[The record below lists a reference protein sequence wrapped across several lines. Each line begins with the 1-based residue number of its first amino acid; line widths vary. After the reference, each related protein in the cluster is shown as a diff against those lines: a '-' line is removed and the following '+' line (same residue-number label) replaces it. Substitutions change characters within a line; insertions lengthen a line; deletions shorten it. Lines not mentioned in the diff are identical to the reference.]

1 METNINVDLQAV
13 VADLLDQIKRLTG
26 DNAVL
31 RTVVQ
36 QMQQQQQ
43 QQEEAAKKAAQ
54 VSAVSPD
61 AVEAP
66 KGRAKAS

>member
-36 QMQQQQQ
+36 QMQQQQ
-43 QQEEAAKKAAQ
+43 EEAAKKAAQ

>member
-13 VADLLDQIKRLTG
+13 IADLLDQIKRLTG

-31 RTVVQ
+31 RTVVR
-36 QMQQQQQ
+36 QMQQE
-43 QQEEAAKKAAQ
+43 EEAKAAQ

>member
-13 VADLLDQIKRLTG
+13 IADLLDQIKRLTG

-31 RTVVQ
+31 RTVVR
-36 QMQQQQQ
+36 QMQQE
-43 QQEEAAKKAAQ
+43 EEAKAAQ

-61 AVEAP
+61 AAEAP

>member
-43 QQEEAAKKAAQ
+43 QQAKKAAQ

>member
-31 RTVVQ
+31 RAVVK
-36 QMQQQQQ
+36 QMQ
-43 QQEEAAKKAAQ
+43 QQEEAKAAQ